1 MPADFPKVVGGRG
14 GVYGGQ
20 RGCPTL
26 DRLTEET
33 LYSSSNLRTLTH
45 NLQDIYKMCQ
55 AV

>member
-14 GVYGGQ
+14 GGLVGQ

-26 DRLTEET
+26 DRLTDET
-33 LYSSSNLRTLTH
+33 LHSASNLRTLTH